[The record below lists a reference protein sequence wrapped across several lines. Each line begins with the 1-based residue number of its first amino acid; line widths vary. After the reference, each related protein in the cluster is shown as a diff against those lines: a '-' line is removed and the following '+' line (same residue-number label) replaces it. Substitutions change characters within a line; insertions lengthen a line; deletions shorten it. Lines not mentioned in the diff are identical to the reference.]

1 MAFSAFRGLFRLASA
16 GAMITAFRSLNT
28 SAVDAFIRNQYG
40 GHLQYLT
47 IQGLFI
53 AIATMLIGVLTDVIP
68 PLRHGGLILSD
79 GPASL
84 RSFRR
89 SLFIAAMPLAVII
102 SSIYWTLLVFFPD
115 LIIASDVS
123 ATPEPT
129 SSDAAPVPFRLPLSI
144 DLGLHAVPALSLL
157 LDFLVFEKKYSRKE
171 VNIHVPVVVALYAVF
186 YGLWVEHCAS
196 RNGNIFPY
204 PFLTQN
210 PLKVRIV
217 IYAGAAFLAFG
228 SFKLLNRVHPR

>member
-68 PLRHGGLILSD
+68 PLR
-79 GPASL
+79 PSL